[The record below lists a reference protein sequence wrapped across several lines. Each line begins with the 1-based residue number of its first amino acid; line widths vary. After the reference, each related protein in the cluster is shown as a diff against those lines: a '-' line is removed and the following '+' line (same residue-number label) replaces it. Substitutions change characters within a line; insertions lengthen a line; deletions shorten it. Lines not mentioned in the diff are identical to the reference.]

1 MSMSRIRP
9 ELLRG
14 IAVLGIF
21 LALIVSTD
29 LLFPYSFE
37 QAGYTVVDIRRLD
50 ENPLPLEGSAI
61 SSSATVVSVID
72 QGSYYSVE
80 VSEGVTLV
88 FPSALGHP
96 EEGQRILFRG
106 TSWLHSNGSILVH
119 DFYALDYSS
128 SIIRSIPGI
137 VLFIVM
143 FFMIFRVDFTRLAF
157 VSRKGGPES
166 A

>member
-1 MSMSRIRP
+1 MKRLRP
-9 ELLRG
+9 ELIRG
-14 IAVLGIF
+14 LAVLGIF
-21 LALIVSTD
+21 FVLIVSTN

-50 ENPLPLEGSAI
+50 ENPIPLEGSAI
-61 SSSATVVSVID
+61 SSSATVLSVSD

-88 FPSALGHP
+88 FPLTLGPP
-96 EEGQRILFRG
+96 EEGQRILIRG
-106 TSWLHSNGSILVH
+106 TSWLHSNGSIHVN
-119 DFYALDYSS
+119 DFYALDTSS

-143 FFMIFRVDFTRLAF
+143 FFMIFRVDFNRLAI
-157 VSRKGGPES
+157 VSRKGGTES

>member
-1 MSMSRIRP
+1 MPRIRP
-9 ELLRG
+9 ELVRG
-14 IAVLGIF
+14 LVVLGIF
-21 LALIVSTD
+21 VALIVSTD
-29 LLFPYSFE
+29 LFIPYSFE

-88 FPSALGHP
+88 FPSTMNPP
-96 EEGQRILFRG
+96 EEGQRILLRG

-119 DFYALDYSS
+119 EFYVLDYSVS
-128 SIIRSIPGI
+128 LIRSIPGI
-137 VLFIVM
+137 LLFIVM
-143 FFMIFRVDFTRLAF
+143 FFMIFKVDFSRLAF
-157 VSRKGGPES
+157 VSRKGGTES

>member
-1 MSMSRIRP
+1 MKRLRP
-9 ELLRG
+9 ELIRG
-14 IAVLGIF
+14 LAVLGIF
-21 LALIVSTD
+21 FALIVSTD
-29 LLFPYSFE
+29 LFLPYSFE
-37 QAGYTVVDIRRLD
+37 QAGYTVIGIERLD
-50 ENPLPLEGSAI
+50 ENPLPLEGSVI
-61 SSSATVVSVID
+61 SSTATVVSVID

-88 FPSALGHP
+88 FPSTVGP
-96 EEGQRILFRG
+96 PVEGAKILFRG

-119 DFYALDYSS
+119 EFYALDHSS

-143 FFMIFRVDFTRLAF
+143 FFMIFRVDFKHLAF
-157 VSRKGGPES
+157 VSRKGGTES